1 MTAVSPATP
10 QWLVQAEP
18 GLCPCGCVGT
28 RRRGNFVEKTINGG
42 ANVMRQAMYADD
54 FAQAPGL
61 LQRVDPR
68 VKCASLLALLLATSF
83 VHILAVL
90 IALYVTTLVLAA
102 LSRLPLW
109 FFVRR
114 VWLFIPIFT
123 GIVVVPALLWEFG
136 LTAQGLTA
144 AGVIVARVA
153 TSISLVVLLT
163 LTTPWHL
170 LLAGLRGLRAPRL
183 FVAVLA
189 MAYRY
194 VFLLLGS
201 VTDMYVA
208 RKARTVAREKH
219 NRGSRAFV
227 AASAGALFGKAHALS
242 DEVHMAMVA
251 RGFNG
256 EARTRSQ
263 LRVTSFDVV
272 FAVAV
277 AAGAALALGADR
289 VVVG

>member
-1 MTAVSPATP
+1 VTAVATTTP

-18 GLCPCGCVGT
+18 GLCACGCAGK
-28 RRRGNFVEKTINGG
+28 RRRGNFVEKTISGG
-42 ANVMRQAMYADD
+42 ANVMRQTLYADD

-61 LQRVDPR
+61 LQRVDAR
-68 VKCASLLALLLATSF
+68 VKCASLLGLLLATSLL
-83 VHILAVL
+83 HSLAVL
-90 IALYVTTLVLAA
+90 VSLYLAVLVLAV
-102 LSRLPLW
+102 LSKLPLW

-136 LTAQGLTA
+136 VTAQGLA
-144 AGVIVARVA
+144 AAALIVARVA

-163 LTTPWHL
+163 LTTPWHR
-170 LLAGLRGLRAPRL
+170 LLAGLRRLRAPRL

-208 RKARTVAREKH
+208 RKARTVTREKH
-219 NRGSRAFV
+219 DRGSRAFV

-256 EARTRSQ
+256 EARTPSK
-263 LRVTSFDVV
+263 LRVTLFDVV

-289 VVVG
+289 VFVG